1 MTQEQ
6 LYAFLK
12 DYTAGNYSEQDYL
25 AFRHWLDN
33 AAMEEKLAVLDKYSD
48 LFPELTAQPSADTR
62 RIAMI
67 EAALD
72 ESTFEALRKPAR
84 VLNIRRWSAAAAA
97 VLLLGAGAWWLLK
110 DSKSKPATVAQHVNV
125 APGKAGAILTLGDG
139 SQVVLDSAGNG
150 LIAVQNGAS
159 IVLDSGKIGYGKH
172 DRQNGEPQ
180 QNTLSTPIGRQFKV
194 VLPDGTLVWLNAA
207 SSIQYPTYFAG
218 NNREVTVTGEV
229 YMQVAQDHNHPF
241 RVTIQSDG
249 QHEGTVDVLG
259 TDFNINAYPD
269 ESATKVTLISGAVM
283 VSAGTPV
290 QKEMLKP
297 DQQAAIHENSK
308 ITVLHVNADNVTAWK
323 NGYFDF
329 EENDL
334 TMLMRQLTRW
344 YGIETEIQKNV
355 PVDIEF
361 GGKISR
367 NLMLSEVIKVL
378 NQAGVH
384 CYLTNEKK
392 LIVIP

>member
-1 MTQEQ
+1 MTKEQ
-6 LYAFLK
+6 LNAFLK

-48 LFPELTAQPSADTR
+48 QFPDLAAQPSADAR
-62 RIAMI
+62 RVAMI

-72 ESTFEALRKPAR
+72 ESTIEALRKPAR

-97 VLLLGAGAWWLLK
+97 VLLLGTGAWWLHK
-110 DSKSKPATVAQHVNV
+110 ESKSKPATVAQHVNV

-139 SQVVLDSAGNG
+139 SQLVLDSAGNG
-150 LIAVQNGAS
+150 VIAIQNGVN
-159 IVLDSGKIGYGKH
+159 IVLDSGKIGYGK
-172 DRQNGEPQ
+172 DQLNGEPQ
-180 QNTLSTPIGRQFKV
+180 VNTLSTPIGRQFKV

-229 YMQVAQDHNHPF
+229 YLQVATDQNHPF
-241 RVTIQSDG
+241 RVTIMSDG
-249 QHEGTVDVLG
+249 HNEGTVDVLG
-259 TDFNINAYPD
+259 TDFNINAYPN
-269 ESATKVTLISGAVM
+269 ENATKVTLISGAVM
-283 VSAGTPV
+283 VSAGSPA
-290 QKEMLKP
+290 QKETLRP

-308 ITVLHVNADNVTAWK
+308 ITIQHVNTDNVTAWK

-329 EENDL
+329 DENDL

-344 YGIETEIQKNV
+344 YGIETEIGKNV
-355 PVDIEF
+355 PVDIQF

-384 CYLTNEKK
+384 CYLTNERK
-392 LIVIP
+392 LMVMP